1 VRFLSNGEGEII
13 RAAVVD
19 DQRLFTKGV
28 SGLVDM
34 LPDVEVVG
42 VAYDGEEAVALC
54 GEEEPDVVLM
64 DISMPKMNGIRAT
77 REIRSLLPQTAVII
91 LTAHEDDEH
100 VFEGIKAGAQGY
112 VLKDADPED
121 LSRAIRTVHAGN
133 TIIAPELAQ
142 KMLTTFEGNRSGS
155 SQLAPPPLTER
166 ELEAIRALARGKSDR
181 QIANAL
187 GISEKTVR
195 NHTSNIYRKL
205 HIFDRTQAVIYAVKE
220 GVIDVEELEY
230 RPPKEP

>member
-54 GEEEPDVVLM
+54 REEEPDVVLM

-91 LTAHEDDEH
+91 LTTHEDDEH

-133 TIIAPELAQ
+133 TIIAPELTQ
-142 KMLTTFEGNRSGS
+142 KMLTTFEGPLSTPTAPGPHRRRDTPQRKFLGRTRSSPTYPEFVNVTGNG
-155 SQLAPPPLTER
+155 P
-166 ELEAIRALARGKSDR
+166 
-181 QIANAL
+181 
-187 GISEKTVR
+187 
-195 NHTSNIYRKL
+195 
-205 HIFDRTQAVIYAVKE
+205 E
-220 GVIDVEELEY
+220 GTG
-230 RPPKEP
+230 